1 MENAGSASSEPVGDI
16 IPLEDVGDADKKSH
30 FRMLFRMEE
39 APTFI
44 LRRPSSLIILSIKY
58 LQIPQSK
65 IQRETSA
72 MH

>member
-1 MENAGSASSEPVGDI
+1 
-16 IPLEDVGDADKKSH
+16 
-30 FRMLFRMEE
+30 MLLRKEE

-44 LRRPSSLIILSIKY
+44 LRRPLSLILLSIKH